1 MCGIVGYSDAPDVE
15 GGVTF
20 FLKAVDS
27 MRHRGPDD
35 VGTFFSEECGIGLG
49 HTRLAILDLTL
60 NGHQPMITDDNQVVL
75 VFNGEIYNYKDI
87 RSDLQS
93 KGYSFSSDSDT
104 EVLLKLFC
112 SFRQNKANIPNM
124 LREINGIF
132 AFAIWDAGDRTL
144 LVARDALGVKP
155 LYYSQV
161 NDRFAFASEIKTL
174 VLTANVGSE
183 IDHSAI
189 DRYLSYVWCPGSGT
203 PLKHV
208 QKLNPGEAFVVAAG
222 KIKEHLKWYDLPLKK
237 RGDKKLSVSCDDAS
251 SIIKELESRIRN
263 AVHRQMVSDVPLGA
277 FLSGGLDSSTIVHF
291 AREMSSNIRCFTMQA
306 SNHDEGFVDDLPYA
320 KKVAEHLNVSLEL
333 VPVDSRVMASDLESM
348 VVQLDEPL
356 ADPAPLNVLY
366 ISRIARDNGIKVLL
380 SGAGGDDLFSGYRR
394 HHALLLERYWSWFP
408 RIFRK
413 GIELAALTL
422 NQKPSISRRLRKLFN
437 GASLDDD
444 ERLVNYFR
452 WIDRS
457 DLNRLYS
464 KDFKRELEKSE
475 YADPI
480 NEYVRDLPSDLSQ
493 LEKMLLIEQR
503 FFLPDHNLLYTD
515 KMSMAVGLE
524 VRVPFL
530 DLDLVNFAGSIPCS
544 MKQKGREGK
553 WILKRM
559 MEPYLPREI
568 IYRPKTGFGGPVR
581 RWMRFDLRDVVSD
594 VLSADSLSNRGLFDP
609 QAVMSLIAANDEGT
623 IDAGYTLLSLVCIEL
638 WCRNFID
645 LDRNLP
651 LKTLHP
657 STNKAA

>member
-1 MCGIVGYSDAPDVE
+1 MCGIAGYSESPDVE
-15 GGVTF
+15 RSVES
-20 FLKAVDS
+20 FLRVVNTMS
-27 MRHRGPDD
+27 HRGPDD
-35 VGTFFSEECGIGLG
+35 VGVYFSEEYGIGLG

-60 NGHQPMITDDNQVVL
+60 NGHQPMMADEGRVVL
-75 VFNGEIYNYKDI
+75 VFNGEIYNFRDI
-87 RSDLQS
+87 RTDLQS
-93 KGYSFSSDSDT
+93 KGFSFSSDSDT

-112 SFRQNKANIPNM
+112 SYRQDKANIPDM
-124 LREINGIF
+124 LRKLNGIF
-132 AFAIWDAGDRTL
+132 AFAIWDACDGTL

-155 LYYSQV
+155 LYYSHA
-161 NDRFAFASEIKTL
+161 NARFSFASEIKTL
-174 VLTANVGSE
+174 LLTAPVGCE

-203 PLKHV
+203 PFKNV
-208 QKLNPGEAFVVAAG
+208 RKLNPGEAIVISEG
-222 KIKEHLKWYDLPLKK
+222 KIKEQFVWYQLPLK
-237 RGDKKLSVSCDDAS
+237 RRDDKQRIISRDAAS
-251 SIIKELESRIRN
+251 DVAKDLESHIRN
-263 AVHRQMVSDVPLGA
+263 AVHRQMVSDVPVGA

-291 AREMSSNIRCFTMQA
+291 ARETNSNIRCFTMQSS
-306 SNHDEGFVDDLPYA
+306 SNEDGFVDDLPYA
-320 KKVAEHLNVSLEL
+320 KKVAEHLNVSLDI
-333 VPVDSRVMASDLESM
+333 VPVDSGLMASDLESM

-356 ADPAPLNVLY
+356 ADPAPLNVFY
-366 ISRIARDNGIKVLL
+366 ISRLARENGIKVLL

-408 RIFRK
+408 RIFRR
-413 GIELAALTL
+413 GFELAALTL
-422 NQKPSISRRLRKLFN
+422 NQKPVIFRRLRKMFN
-437 GASLDDD
+437 GASLDAD

-475 YADPI
+475 RVDPI
-480 NEYVRDLPSDLSQ
+480 VEYVHDLPSDLSQ
-493 LEKMLLIEQR
+493 LERMLLIEQR

-553 WILKRM
+553 WILKKM
-559 MEPYLPREI
+559 MEPYLPKEI

-581 RWMRFDLRDVVSD
+581 RWMRFELRDVVSD
-594 VLSADSLSNRGLFDP
+594 VLSSDSLSNRGLFDP
-609 QAVMSLIAANDEGT
+609 NAVQNLIDSNDKGT

-645 LDRNLP
+645 SDGNLP
-651 LKTLHP
+651 LKTLHE
-657 STNKAA
+657 TGFKTA